1 MSNHKQL
8 WKAAV
13 AIAACL
19 LAAPSWSQIVMDGSR
34 DLDYGAA
41 LSLQNTNTQFGNGT
55 NGDPINGGG
64 GSEIDGI
71 YSKVSGGRLYVLVA
85 GNLETNFNKLDI
97 FIDSQAGGVNSI
109 NGASLPAGVDP
120 FCCGGFAPPDGG
132 NTNNTGALQ
141 KMQGLTFDTGFEA
154 DHYLTFAAGFETL
167 SPNMPSPPKLQF
179 FAFTSHYANLTNG
192 TAGAKS
198 ALGMQLAQRGLPNVL
213 RGSSADFDINGLVNG
228 NDFLIWQRGLGAANP
243 SRLQGNAD
251 GADPDNGNPADV
263 DNDDLNIVK
272 AAYGFNVANATFGA
286 NYFAPQT
293 QGVDNSNVLLGPALP
308 GLAQGKLIDK
318 AYAFGPGGATDN
330 AGTGAVTRELEFA
343 LPPIAGTTNAASH
356 RDMQNIVDLEMA
368 LDNSNIAG
376 VSGASPYTTPTAEDT
391 GAVTKGIEFSIPLSQ
406 IGNPAG
412 AIKLFAFINNGSH
425 DYASNQFS
433 GTGILDS
440 NLGSDGFGNGNG
452 TLSGVNMND
461 YAGDQ
466 FVTIPNPAVA
476 ANSAVP
482 EPAAASLLALA
493 LLGLAARNRRN

>member
-1 MSNHKQL
+1 MSNSKQL
-8 WKAAV
+8 LKAAV
-13 AIAACL
+13 AIAAGL
-19 LAAPSWSQIVMDGSR
+19 LAAPSWAQIVMDGSR
-34 DLDYGAA
+34 DLNYGAA

-55 NGDPINGGG
+55 NGDPVNGGG
-64 GSEIDGI
+64 GSEIDGV
-71 YSKVSGGRLYVLVA
+71 YAKVSGGRLYVLVT
-85 GNLETNFNKLDI
+85 GNLETNFNKLDV

-109 NGASLPAGVDP
+109 DGASLPAGVDP
-120 FCCGGFAPPDGG
+120 FCCGGFAPPDGT

-154 DHYLTFAAGFETL
+154 DHYLTFAAGFETV
-167 SPNMPSPPKLQF
+167 SPNTPQSLQF

-213 RGSSADFDINGLVNG
+213 RGTTADVDIDGDADG
-228 NDFLIWQRGLGAANP
+228 NDFLIWQRNVGATGANRK
-243 SRLQGNAD
+243 SGDISGN
-251 GADPDNGNPADV
+251 GTVGNE
-263 DNDDLNIVK
+263 DLDTLK
-272 AAYGFNVANATFGA
+272 AAYGFQNTTSTFGA
-286 NYFAPQT
+286 NYFAPQS
-293 QGVDNSNVLLGPALP
+293 QGIDDSDVLLGPALP
-308 GLAQGKLIDK
+308 SLTQGQLIDK
-318 AYAFGPGGATDN
+318 TYAFGPGGATDN

-343 LPPIAGTTNAASH
+343 LPPVAGTTNAASH
-356 RDMQNIVDLEMA
+356 RDMQNIVGLEMA

-391 GAVTKGIEFSIPLSQ
+391 GAVTTGIEFSIPLSQ

-412 AIKLFAFINNGSH
+412 AIKLFAFINNGGH
-425 DYASNQFS
+425 DYASNQFT

-461 YAGDQ
+461 YAGEQ

-476 ANSAVP
+476 AANAVP
-482 EPAAASLLALA
+482 EPAAASLLAVA
-493 LLGLAARNRRN
+493 LLGFAARNRRN